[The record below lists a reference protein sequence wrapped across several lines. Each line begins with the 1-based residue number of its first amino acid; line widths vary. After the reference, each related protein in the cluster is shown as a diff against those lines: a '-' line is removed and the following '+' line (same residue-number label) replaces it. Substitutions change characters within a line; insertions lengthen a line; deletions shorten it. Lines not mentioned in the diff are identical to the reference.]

1 MRISSSYLPAE
12 IFSRGSLCGSCKYNP
27 LVSLAIHQL
36 DKGELYQKISHDDS
50 KLLFEPMGKGK
61 GVDFGFT
68 VSK

>member
-1 MRISSSYLPAE
+1 
-12 IFSRGSLCGSCKYNP
+12 
-27 LVSLAIHQL
+27 L

-61 GVDFGFT
+61 GVDFWSI

>member
-1 MRISSSYLPAE
+1 MRISSSILAGRNLQQR
-12 IFSRGSLCGSCKYNP
+12 ITLRQLQIQSISL
-27 LVSLAIHQL
+27 VIHQL

-61 GVDFGFT
+61 GVGFWFI